1 MLAANFTGAIL
12 AILAIP
18 AHTMTPFEL
27 AEPRTLREAVALLDA
42 GRASEGPVRAIAGGT
57 ALMLMMKA
65 GLYQPARLVSLR
77 RIEAQHAAISS
88 TPEGGLRIGAMA
100 TLSSLARSALVRQT
114 APVITQTLKTLS
126 NVRVRNVATLGGHL
140 AHGDPHMDLPPV
152 LTVLGAHVRT
162 LSPTGERTLAVADL
176 YTGYYETA
184 LAENEL
190 IAEVIVPAQS
200 GRRAT
205 YLKITT
211 RAADDWPTLGIAVSL
226 HMQADTVQDA
236 RIVVS
241 AATNTPVR
249 LLEVE
254 NTLRGAS
261 LDKATLARCGDAAVA
276 GVELAAD
283 VHGSSAYKR
292 ELLRVYT
299 QRALRAALA

>member
-1 MLAANFTGAIL
+1 
-12 AILAIP
+12 
-18 AHTMTPFEL
+18 MTPFDL

-42 GRASEGPVRAIAGGT
+42 GKGDGPVRAIAGGT

-77 RIEAQHAAISS
+77 HVEAQHAAITG
-88 TPEGGLRIGAMA
+88 TPGGGLRIGAMA
-100 TLSSLARSALVRQT
+100 TLSSLAQSAAVDQ
-114 APVITQTLKTLS
+114 AVPVMTQTLTTLS

-152 LTVLGAHVRT
+152 LTVLNAQVRT

-184 LAENEL
+184 LADNEL
-190 IAEVIVPAQS
+190 IAEVIVPPQT

-211 RAADDWPTLGIAVSL
+211 RAADDWPTLGIAVS
-226 HMQADTVQDA
+226 VQFDGDVVKDA

-241 AATNTPVR
+241 AATDTPVR
-249 LLEVE
+249 LLEAE

-261 LDKATLARCGDAAVA
+261 LDKATLVRCGDAAVSA
-276 GVELAAD
+276 VELATELAAD
-283 VHGSSAYKR
+283 AHGSSAYKR

-299 QRALRAALA
+299 QRALRQVAVNA